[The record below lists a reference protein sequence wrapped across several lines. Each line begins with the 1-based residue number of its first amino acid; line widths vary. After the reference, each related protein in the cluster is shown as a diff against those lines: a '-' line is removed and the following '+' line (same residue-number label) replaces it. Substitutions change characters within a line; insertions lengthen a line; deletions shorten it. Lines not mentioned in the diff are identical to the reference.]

1 MTQFI
6 FVRHGESK
14 SNENGTFTGQTDVA
28 LSALGKRQAQAL
40 KEHLLRNYTID
51 RIYVS
56 DLKRAY
62 DTVLPYAEAAGLPI
76 QREPLLREINGG
88 KWEGKPI
95 PFIAETYP
103 EDYAR
108 WCESIG
114 LARCTGGESMAEVQ
128 ARGSAA
134 LDRLAKES
142 DGKTVLIGTHAGFL
156 RAMQCLWQGLPLER
170 MKDIPWVP
178 NASVTEVRYGNGAPV
193 LVRLADVSFLR
204 GAVTELAKGI

>member
-1 MTQFI
+1 MTRFL

-51 RIYVS
+51 RIYAS

-62 DTVLPYAEAAGLPI
+62 DTVLPFAEAAGLPV
-76 QREPLLREINGG
+76 QKEPLLREINGG
-88 KWEGKPI
+88 KWEEKPI
-95 PFIAETYP
+95 PFIVETYP

-108 WCESIG
+108 WCENVG

-128 ARGSAA
+128 ARGSAV
-134 LDRLAKES
+134 LNRLAKEN
-142 DGKTVLIGTHAGFL
+142 DGKTVLIARMRAFCAPCSACGRGF
-156 RAMQCLWQGLPLER
+156 RWSA
-170 MKDIPWVP
+170 
-178 NASVTEVRYGNGAPV
+178 
-193 LVRLADVSFLR
+193 
-204 GAVTELAKGI
+204 